1 LDWLDVYEKRNTPAD
16 QIRAGAG
23 GWVNS
28 RPRRRGASSWP
39 YSRPGWLGLARLEPL
54 VVVFEDLHWMDPS
67 TLEIVTQTAKTG
79 AITPLLLLPWF
90 TEGSDTGDLRDTGAL
105 LDELDP

>member
-1 LDWLDVYEKRNTPAD
+1 
-16 QIRAGAG
+16 
-23 GWVNS
+23 
-28 RPRRRGASSWP
+28 
-39 YSRPGWLGLARLEPL
+39 
-54 VVVFEDLHWMDPS
+54 
-67 TLEIVTQTAKTG
+67 VTQTAKTG